1 MSKWYQIF
9 PKNTGLSIYIW
20 IIFCLIPFYFLFKSS
35 PTIDFFIGIIMVIL
49 FFIAYRLSFISETW
63 FVYVWVSLGML
74 ISMLMTLFYG
84 YVYFALFLSFFIG
97 QVKSKAG
104 FISLYVVHLVTT
116 VLTINIGFFIKTN
129 MFVSQLPFI
138 IISIIGISLLPFNI
152 YNRNKQERLEGL
164 LESATT
170 QLAITDER
178 QRISRDL
185 HDTLGQ
191 KLSLIGMKADLA
203 TKLVDIKP
211 DQAKTEIKDI
221 QHTAR
226 TALNE
231 VRELV
236 SNMRLIK
243 LSEELLRVEQILIA
257 ADIKVKINGNT
268 ELKTTSILDENVINI
283 CLKERKTKIKVKNN
297 GNQEIKKISILA
309 ENVLSMCL
317 KEATTNIVRHS
328 KANLCEIKISET
340 NEETSIMIKDN
351 GIGFDQ
357 QTISYSTHGIRGM
370 IERLEFMN
378 GNLSI
383 HSNNGTQIKISFPK
397 IISQAE
403 ETV

>member
-1 MSKWYQIF
+1 MISTSFYVILLYLNHLPKEVTMSKWYQIF

-257 ADIKVKINGNT
+257 ADIKVKINGNP
-268 ELKTTSILDENVINI
+268 ELKTT
-283 CLKERKTKIKVKNN
+283 
-297 GNQEIKKISILA
+297 SILA

>member
-1 MSKWYQIF
+1 SKEVTMSKWYQIF

-116 VLTINIGFFIKTN
+116 VLTINIVFFIKTN
-129 MFVSQLPFI
+129 MFVSQLLFI

-152 YNRNKQERLEGL
+152 YKRNKQERLEGL

-178 QRISRDL
+178 QRNSRNL

-203 TKLVDIKP
+203 TKLLDIKL
-211 DQAKTEIKDI
+211 DQVKTEIKHI
-221 QHTAR
+221 EHKAK

-243 LSEELLRVEQILIA
+243 LSEEVLRIEQILIA
-257 ADIKVKINGNT
+257 ADIKVKINGNP
-268 ELKTTSILDENVINI
+268 ELKTT
-283 CLKERKTKIKVKNN
+283 
-297 GNQEIKKISILA
+297 SILA

-328 KANLCEIKISET
+328 KANLCEINISET
-340 NEETSIMIKDN
+340 DEETSIMIKDN

-357 QTISYSTHGIRGM
+357 QTISYSTHGFRGM
-370 IERLEFMN
+370 IERLEFIN

-383 HSNNGTQIKISFPK
+383 LSNNGTQIKISIPK

>member
-49 FFIAYRLSFISETW
+49 FFIAYRLSFISETC
-63 FVYVWVSLGML
+63 FVYVWVILCML

-191 KLSLIGMKADLA
+191 KLSLIGMKA
-203 TKLVDIKP
+203 
-211 DQAKTEIKDI
+211 
-221 QHTAR
+221 
-226 TALNE
+226 
-231 VRELV
+231 
-236 SNMRLIK
+236 
-243 LSEELLRVEQILIA
+243 
-257 ADIKVKINGNT
+257 
-268 ELKTTSILDENVINI
+268 
-283 CLKERKTKIKVKNN
+283 
-297 GNQEIKKISILA
+297 
-309 ENVLSMCL
+309 
-317 KEATTNIVRHS
+317 
-328 KANLCEIKISET
+328 
-340 NEETSIMIKDN
+340 
-351 GIGFDQ
+351 
-357 QTISYSTHGIRGM
+357 
-370 IERLEFMN
+370 
-378 GNLSI
+378 
-383 HSNNGTQIKISFPK
+383 
-397 IISQAE
+397 
-403 ETV
+403 

>member
-1 MSKWYQIF
+1 
-9 PKNTGLSIYIW
+9 
-20 IIFCLIPFYFLFKSS
+20 
-35 PTIDFFIGIIMVIL
+35 
-49 FFIAYRLSFISETW
+49 
-63 FVYVWVSLGML
+63 
-74 ISMLMTLFYG
+74 
-84 YVYFALFLSFFIG
+84 
-97 QVKSKAG
+97 
-104 FISLYVVHLVTT
+104 
-116 VLTINIGFFIKTN
+116 
-129 MFVSQLPFI
+129 
-138 IISIIGISLLPFNI
+138 
-152 YNRNKQERLEGL
+152 
-164 LESATT
+164 
-170 QLAITDER
+170 
-178 QRISRDL
+178 
-185 HDTLGQ
+185 
-191 KLSLIGMKADLA
+191 MKADLA

-257 ADIKVKINGNT
+257 ADIKVKINGNP
-268 ELKTTSILDENVINI
+268 ELKTT
-283 CLKERKTKIKVKNN
+283 
-297 GNQEIKKISILA
+297 SILA

-328 KANLCEIKISET
+328 KANLCEIKISEKTKNIIRHNKENLCKIKKSET